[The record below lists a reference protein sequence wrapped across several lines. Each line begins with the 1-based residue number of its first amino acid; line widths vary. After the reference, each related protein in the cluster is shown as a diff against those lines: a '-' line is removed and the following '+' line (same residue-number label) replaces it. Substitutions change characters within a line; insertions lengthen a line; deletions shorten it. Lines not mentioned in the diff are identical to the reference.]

1 MGTYRVIGTAHGE
14 RFNESGFAT
23 EQEAM
28 EYASAVIDGDYD
40 SDIRIEKEV
49 QS

>member
-1 MGTYRVIGTAHGE
+1 MTYRVIGTAHGE

-23 EQEAM
+23 EAEATD
-28 EYASAVIDGDYD
+28 YASAVIDGDCD
-40 SDIRIEKEV
+40 STIRVEKEV